1 MWNRYGKCLTFIAY
15 VSLVLLAAV
24 YPALGQTQ
32 AKRVNLGLPVLGDG
46 QLPPLVLRGEPE
58 PVRNVILLVGDGTG
72 IAQRTLTRIVMG
84 GANNPLPSELMW
96 EVGLANTHSANALV
110 TDSAAAATQL
120 ATGHWTNNGM
130 RSVTPEGERVKT
142 ILELARELGKA
153 TGLVATSEI
162 THATPAAFAAHET
175 DRGDQTDVA
184 VWMLKNRVDVL
195 IGGGRSQFL
204 PRSELGSRTDG
215 RNILSEFEFAGWK
228 VFDNMESVKKDSSPR
243 ILALISK
250 AQLAYAEYRGDTL
263 ADMTE
268 EALKRLAQKPNGFFL
283 MVEGSQIDWACH
295 DNIGRRMV
303 HEAMEFEDAVDVA
316 LDYARKRDDT
326 LVIVVA
332 DHETGGLAI
341 TGGSPDSTSVEIRW
355 IGTDHTGTPVAVYS
369 YGPSSHLLGGHMY
382 LADIPVIIARSWGVD
397 DFGPSRQVIQLRP
410 GWRH

>member
-1 MWNRYGKCLTFIAY
+1 MDA
-15 VSLVLLAAV
+15 
-24 YPALGQTQ
+24 
-32 AKRVNLGLPVLGDG
+32 
-46 QLPPLVLRGEPE
+46 E
-58 PVRNVILLVGDGTG
+58 
-72 IAQRTLTRIVMG
+72 
-84 GANNPLPSELMW
+84 
-96 EVGLANTHSANALV
+96 
-110 TDSAAAATQL
+110 
-120 ATGHWTNNGM
+120 
-130 RSVTPEGERVKT
+130 
-142 ILELARELGKA
+142 
-153 TGLVATSEI
+153 
-162 THATPAAFAAHET
+162 
-175 DRGDQTDVA
+175 
-184 VWMLKNRVDVL
+184 NRVDVL

>member
-120 ATGHWTNNGM
+120 ATGYWTNNGM
-130 RSVTPEGERVKT
+130 LSVRPEGERVET

-268 EALKRLAQKPNGFFL
+268 EALKRLA
-283 MVEGSQIDWACH
+283 D
-295 DNIGRRMV
+295 R
-303 HEAMEFEDAVDVA
+303 
-316 LDYARKRDDT
+316 
-326 LVIVVA
+326 
-332 DHETGGLAI
+332 
-341 TGGSPDSTSVEIRW
+341 
-355 IGTDHTGTPVAVYS
+355 
-369 YGPSSHLLGGHMY
+369 LGM
-382 LADIPVIIARSWGVD
+382 P
-397 DFGPSRQVIQLRP
+397 
-410 GWRH
+410 